1 MNNDGV
7 PNAVYTAK
15 DFVYRPRHYTQGE
28 VECIDAMVS
37 AFGAEAVRQW
47 AHLNAF
53 KYLWRAE
60 HKGRGQDREKA
71 IWYLRYAN
79 GDDPRKE

>member
-1 MNNDGV
+1 MEDGV
-7 PNAVYTAK
+7 LPGALYPTTDPVR
-15 DFVYRPRHYTQGE
+15 RPKHYTQGE

-37 AFGAEAVRQW
+37 AFGEDAVRRW

-60 HKGRGQDREKA
+60 HKGGEQDRAKA
-71 IWYLRYAN
+71 IWYLRWAN
-79 GDDPRKE
+79 GDDPR